1 MPATNLFFDT
11 NVLLYLLSNDS
22 SKADRATN
30 LIKNGGNISVQVLN
44 ELAAVCLRKL
54 KMPYPE
60 VRDLLWTIQ
69 KFCLVH
75 PLTTHVNAL
84 GLELCE
90 RYQLGFYDALIVA
103 SALEADCKT
112 LFSEDMQNGQVI
124 NQKLRI
130 KNPFKS

>member
-1 MPATNLFFDT
+1 
-11 NVLLYLLSNDS
+11 
-22 SKADRATN
+22 RATN

-124 NQKLRI
+124 NQRLRI

>member
-1 MPATNLFFDT
+1 MPATKVFLDT
-11 NVLLYLLSNDS
+11 NVLLYLLSEDS
-22 SKADRATN
+22 SKADRATD
-30 LIKNGGNISVQVLN
+30 LIKSGGNISVQVLN

-54 KMPYPE
+54 KMPHSE

-75 PLTTHVNAL
+75 PLTTPVNAL

-103 SALEADCKT
+103 SALQSECKT

-130 KNPFKS
+130 KNPFKN